1 MIFFG
6 GWIRSDV
13 SGEVR
18 LIIQRTTDNYTTT
31 FPSTTT
37 FLMRAAEAGP
47 MLRWVRMNIQEYLR
61 K

>member
-37 FLMRAAEAGP
+37 FLMRTAEAGP
-47 MLRWVRMNIQEYLR
+47 MLSWIRINLWEYLR